1 MQLVTAE
8 VNQAF
13 IESYAKEIDKKAEL
27 EKLIQEQSALVA
39 RVQDASQ
46 TLDATAEETSAS
58 ASQMAHSAT
67 QIKAA
72 AERRKRNL
80 IRPRIR
86 H

>member
-1 MQLVTAE
+1 MIRQTLL
-8 VNQAF
+8 F
-13 IESYAKEIDKKAEL
+13 SF
-27 EKLIQEQSALVA
+27 EKLMQEQSALVA

-46 TLDATAEETSAS
+46 TLAATAEETSAS